1 MILYSTVVSAY
12 AAVGDMANARR
23 VVAEMSDRRVRPNDR
38 TFAHLA
44 WGYGQLGDVA
54 GVTQTAQLMVDEG
67 VSMRPGGSGRQAL
80 VRAVRECGLPASHVD
95 RLLDSLAPR
104 RKGAGSRSGVGSR
117 GGRRRARRIAAA
129 ARTGGCGARTT
140 GFAGRT
146 APTRRQRRRRRRR
159 RRRHRLLR
167 STTPSRLPRRRSRGG
182 RAGTATVGVA
192 GR

>member
-1 MILYSTVVSAY
+1 MKDGKDGERRKKLSPGVILYSTVVSAY

-44 WGYGQLGDVA
+44 WGHGQLGDVA

-95 RLLDSLAPR
+95 RLLDPPR
-104 RKGAGSRSGVGSR
+104 RDERRVPRGVGRRGGRVGRGGSRRRREPVGAGLGQQASQ
-117 GGRRRARRIAAA
+117 GGRRRREV
-129 ARTGGCGARTT
+129 
-140 GFAGRT
+140 
-146 APTRRQRRRRRRR
+146 
-159 RRRHRLLR
+159 
-167 STTPSRLPRRRSRGG
+167 SVV
-182 RAGTATVGVA
+182 VGVVV
-192 GR
+192 GGVVFIFV

>member
-104 RKGAGSRSGVGSR
+104 RKAGSRGVGRR
-117 GGRRRARRIAAA
+117 GALDATFLEHLEYSFPRGVPIQRHS
-129 ARTGGCGARTT
+129 CTT
-140 GFAGRT
+140 
-146 APTRRQRRRRRRR
+146 
-159 RRRHRLLR
+159 
-167 STTPSRLPRRRSRGG
+167 
-182 RAGTATVGVA
+182 
-192 GR
+192 